1 MGGISGLISL
11 LCMLTFS
18 SLNVGDTVPSLE
30 GTQWLKG
37 EAPDFKNQVTI
48 VEFWRTTCGSCRA
61 QIPHLTSLRQK
72 YGDRLSVIT
81 VSRDSLEKLEEF
93 ISENDDQMDFTVG
106 KITKEI
112 GDPFMSGVTGV
123 PYAFLINRDG
133 LIVWTGHPSKIDD
146 ILAKTI
152 DNNIDLEHLKKV
164 DRLEASL
171 NEALDTNEPD
181 IIAPAN
187 RRLLAADPSNELGL
201 DIGMRLAI
209 YNEEPGNVKEMF
221 DNIQL
226 TGLSGRKANIFAKML
241 VTESDLEYRYP
252 EAAFKFS
259 VYALKQDPD
268 NNSYM
273 DVFARVLYCLV
284 DIDNAILWEKKAIA
298 LNPNNDSYR
307 QNLDYYMSI
316 KAIRGKSDYNA
327 DAHSKESKTTE

>member
-18 SLNVGDTVPSLE
+18 SLNIGDTVPSLE

-48 VEFWRTTCGSCRA
+48 VEVWRTTCGNCKA
-61 QIPHLTSLRQK
+61 QIPHLTSLQQQ
-72 YGDRLSVIT
+72 YGERLSVIT
-81 VSRDSLEKLEEF
+81 VSRDSIEKLEEF
-93 ISENDDQMDFTVG
+93 INENGDQMDFTVG
-106 KITKEI
+106 KITREI

-123 PYAFLINRDG
+123 PYAFLVNRDG
-133 LIVWTGHPSKIDD
+133 FIVWKGHPSKIDD

-152 DNNIDLEHLKKV
+152 DNNIDLKHLKKV
-164 DRLEASL
+164 DRLETSL
-171 NEALDTNEPD
+171 NEALETNDPD

-187 RRLLAADPSNELGL
+187 RSLLAIDPGNELGL

-209 YNEEPGNVKEMF
+209 YNEEPGNIKEMF

-226 TGLSGRKANIFAKML
+226 TELSGHKANIYAKIL
-241 VTESDLEYRYP
+241 VIESDLEYRYP

-273 DVFARVLYCLV
+273 DVFARVLYCLG
-284 DIDNAILWEKKAIA
+284 DIDNAILWEKKAVA
-298 LNPNNDSYR
+298 LNPDNDSYQ

-327 DAHSKESKTTE
+327 IAQLKESKTEK